1 MAGGMEVHKN
11 RYVEDWGTARENL
24 EKTFRFNRRTLP
36 LAIIFGIAVPYV
48 TYRGIVADFVSLV
61 SSLPPSL
68 PKPPFPHFCCLL
80 HWSQLL
86 HHRRS
91 LCLAASSVI
100 ASWCVWVEQM
110 LEASESMHQVL
121 AHHVSKCKSSLVVM
135 EEAGTENSWKIWCLE
150 SLSPYSFHQE
160 KRSRWSWRSLV
171 GKEDYASSLHLRC
184 GHCYL
189 GFTLL
194 L

>member
-36 LAIIFGIAVPYV
+36 LAIIFGLAVPYV

-68 PKPPFPHFCCLL
+68 PKPPFSHFCCLP

-121 AHHVSKCKSSLVVM
+121 AHHVSQCKSSLVVM